1 MNAEKEKHERKSI
14 WASVLPTA
22 TVAFLTTVA
31 TIGAASL
38 TFFKES
44 RELDIEM
51 VKLSLAILKGEFE
64 AEDSSEPIHARR
76 FALKALVRFS
86 GVEMTNDE
94 LEQWAQRGGV
104 PIDEDLFSRALQES
118 LSDLVKLQTQTSQL
132 LFERGQMNNRLL
144 RALRDDPDA
153 LKRLEEEGLVNPSL
167 REIR

>member
-1 MNAEKEKHERKSI
+1 
-14 WASVLPTA
+14 
-22 TVAFLTTVA
+22 
-31 TIGAASL
+31 
-38 TFFKES
+38 
-44 RELDIEM
+44 M